1 MITMPD
7 SDPLPWPAGPQR
19 EAVALSGL
27 RAEFPGMD
35 IASSYY
41 GTGRAWLARGANGR
55 PWLVMS
61 DDLARFRAMLQGYVH
76 AE

>member
-1 MITMPD
+1 MMTMRD
-7 SDPLPWPAGPQR
+7 SDPLPWPADPQR
-19 EAVALSGL
+19 EAAALTGL

-61 DDLARFRAMLQGYVH
+61 DDLARFRAMLQGYVR